1 MVAVIGI
8 LSLNMSPAI
17 STSCKSLYDRFS
29 RQLDVILKI
38 MYCQDC
44 NYYDFM
50 LYRYH
55 VTERVVCFLFSSI
68 LMPYFNMW
76 ADTK

>member
-8 LSLNMSPAI
+8 LSLHMSPAI

-29 RQLDVILKI
+29 RQLDVILTI
-38 MYCQDC
+38 MDCQDC

-50 LYRYH
+50 LYRYY
-55 VTERVVCFLFSSI
+55 VTEKFVRFI
-68 LMPYFNMW
+68 L
-76 ADTK
+76 

>member
-8 LSLNMSPAI
+8 LSKHMSPAI
-17 STSCKSLYDRFS
+17 CTSCKNLYDRFS
-29 RQLDVILKI
+29 RQLDVILTI
-38 MYCQDC
+38 MDCQGR

-55 VTERVVCFLFSSI
+55 VTEKFVCFI
-68 LMPYFNMW
+68 L
-76 ADTK
+76 